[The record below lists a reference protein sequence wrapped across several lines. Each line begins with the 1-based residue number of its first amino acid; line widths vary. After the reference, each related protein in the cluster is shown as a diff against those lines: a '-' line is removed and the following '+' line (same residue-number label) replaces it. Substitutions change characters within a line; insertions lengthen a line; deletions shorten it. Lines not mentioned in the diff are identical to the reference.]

1 MSDHIAQE
9 VKEALTTAQDHI
21 PLEPLQKEDSSPLN
35 HPVIEKDIGGA
46 LAPESQANPK
56 HWNVWKPE
64 QDTKTSEAAA
74 LGQDNDKTDF
84 RRAVES
90 DVAKEK
96 AAEPLDA
103 PEQTIGDTPLE
114 QTQQDTISDHTTAL
128 PQKQANAAADA
139 ILGVANN
146 VIAVGGGYFVKINKH
161 KAFYEFDEIIEIIDN
176 QNAKN
181 TTRLKL
187 DKEDQALL
195 RPLLAQVLQHK
206 SKQLTPEQQLMGAVV
221 SILMKKAQVVLEVRA
236 ENAVLEQRILE
247 IVSDEKAE
255 LETQQHT
262 EEKQAPLQEAEAQK
276 EVLKVKE
283 PEEELQSFDTTED
296 VISKAVL
303 EVATSEET
311 PT

>member
-46 LAPESQANPK
+46 LAPEPQANPK

-74 LGQDNDKTDF
+74 LDQDYDKTDF
-84 RRAVES
+84 RRAIES

-187 DKEDQALL
+187 DEEDQALL

-255 LETQQHT
+255 LETPQHT
-262 EEKQAPLQEAEAQK
+262 EEKQDPLQEAETQK
-276 EVLKVKE
+276 EVSKVKE
-283 PEEELQSFDTTED
+283 PEEELQSFETTED
-296 VISKAVL
+296 VIGKAVL

>member
-46 LAPESQANPK
+46 LAPEPQANPK

-114 QTQQDTISDHTTAL
+114 QTQQDTISDPTTAL

-146 VIAVGGGYFVKINKH
+146 VIAVGGGYFVKHFMNSMRLLKSL
-161 KAFYEFDEIIEIIDN
+161 II
-176 QNAKN
+176 KM
-181 TTRLKL
+181 LKTP
-187 DKEDQALL
+187 
-195 RPLLAQVLQHK
+195 RVL
-206 SKQLTPEQQLMGAVV
+206 
-221 SILMKKAQVVLEVRA
+221 
-236 ENAVLEQRILE
+236 N
-247 IVSDEKAE
+247 
-255 LETQQHT
+255 
-262 EEKQAPLQEAEAQK
+262 
-276 EVLKVKE
+276 
-283 PEEELQSFDTTED
+283 
-296 VISKAVL
+296 
-303 EVATSEET
+303 
-311 PT
+311 